1 MDQRSTEAG
10 DTPGPATS
18 ALRVSRPRRLRWPL
32 LFSALG
38 VAAFVAVTAL
48 ARTPSQAIG
57 PLPLALVMP
66 LSGAREA
73 ECAPMVN
80 ALVLKVEELNGAG
93 GIGGRPIQL
102 LKFDDKGDPTVARR
116 VAKEV
121 AAGPALAVIGHF
133 SNDTTDAAA
142 QVYRDAGLLAVGA
155 TATADRL
162 PVDNPYF
169 YRLCCDDT
177 AQGWA
182 MAVYTSRVLK
192 STRASI
198 LYSDE
203 ESGLSQLGAFKKTY
217 PIVGGEI
224 ANRWAYNTRASVEE
238 RMRTIEQVAQAVKD
252 DSAGVVLLAVSP
264 DSAAREALLALRRL
278 GSDPVIFGN
287 STMGTEAFAES
298 LRSEPEEKKE
308 PGFFTKHAYATTF
321 VILDT
326 ANDRMS
332 AFVADYRKAFGKAPP
347 PRSVKYS
354 EAGMVLADALRRAE
368 PAGTKWDL
376 ASDRRKVRD
385 RVAALDS
392 PKHAFEGITGPLYFD
407 EYQTLP
413 EPARITRFVKGELS
427 SAPLQIAAVRN
438 PELLDLEKEV
448 EAGNIFPFGVRY
460 FWTQQVVFTGIDFRE
475 IGSIDP
481 AKGTFNADFY
491 LWFRYAGSDAILQ
504 IDLNAAGDKSPYD
517 PQTPIAAKEI
527 NGMKYR
533 LYNVK
538 GAFDADL
545 DFHNYPFDSQAL
557 QLQLSNPRL
566 PRESVIY
573 AIDSVGL
580 KLPRR
585 PGDAF
590 RVLPPPNWKARRAV
604 PRYPPNVVHAR
615 RPGPFRRRLR
625 DGVLWFQGRRPGSA
639 RDQGLPFQA
648 TGAAR
653 PPDRRR
659 LLEPVLW
666 RR

>member
-1 MDQRSTEAG
+1 MNRCPTQARE
-10 DTPGPATS
+10 TPGPATPE
-18 ALRVSRPRRLRWPL
+18 LRASRPQSPRWPL

-38 VAAFVAVTAL
+38 LGAVVTVNT
-48 ARTPSQAIG
+48 RTPSQVVV

-66 LSGAREA
+66 LSGARAA

-80 ALVLKVEELNGAG
+80 ALVLRIEELNRAG

-102 LKFDDKGDPTVARR
+102 LKYDDKGDPAVARR

-121 AAGPALAVIGHF
+121 AARPALAVIGHF
-133 SNDTTDAAA
+133 SNETTDAACP
-142 QVYRDAGLLAVGA
+142 VYRDAGLLAVGA

-198 LYSDE
+198 LYSVE

-224 ANRWAYNTRASVEE
+224 AHRWAYNARASVEE
-238 RMRTIEQVAQAVKD
+238 RMRTIEQVAQAVHD

-278 GSDPVIFGN
+278 GADPVIFGN
-287 STMGTEAFAES
+287 STMGTVAFAES

-332 AFVADYRKAFGKAPP
+332 AFVADYRKAHGKAPP
-347 PRSVKYS
+347 PRSVKYF
-354 EAGMVLADALRRAE
+354 EAGMLLADALRRAG
-368 PAGTKWDL
+368 PAGTKAEL

-385 RVAALDS
+385 QVAALDG

-413 EPARITRFVKGELS
+413 EPARISRFVRGDLS

-481 AKGTFNADFY
+481 AKGTVQRG
-491 LWFRYAGSDAILQ
+491 LLS
-504 IDLNAAGDKSPYD
+504 
-517 PQTPIAAKEI
+517 
-527 NGMKYR
+527 
-533 LYNVK
+533 
-538 GAFDADL
+538 
-545 DFHNYPFDSQAL
+545 AL
-557 QLQLSNPRL
+557 
-566 PRESVIY
+566 
-573 AIDSVGL
+573 
-580 KLPRR
+580 
-585 PGDAF
+585 
-590 RVLPPPNWKARRAV
+590 V
-604 PRYPPNVVHAR
+604 PL
-615 RPGPFRRRLR
+615 RRRRR
-625 DGVLWFQGRRPGSA
+625 D
-639 RDQGLPFQA
+639 
-648 TGAAR
+648 
-653 PPDRRR
+653 PPDRPERGRR
-659 LLEPVLW
+659 QVPLRPPGPARSP
-666 RR
+666 RRKRSTG